1 MSQAAIGEPVHY
13 RLRLFIAGTAPRS
26 RRTVE
31 TVRRFCEVHLAA
43 RHELEIV
50 DIFQQ
55 PGLAERDGII
65 AAPTLL
71 KLAPGPERRITGSFD
86 EDRLLHG
93 LDLPQALETH
103 L

>member
-1 MSQAAIGEPVHY
+1 MTGSPAQDLF

-26 RRTVE
+26 RRTVD
-31 TVRRFCEVHLAA
+31 TVRRFCDLHLAN

-55 PGLAERDGII
+55 AALAERDGIL

-71 KLAPGPERRITGSFD
+71 KLAPGPERRLTGPLD
-86 EDRLLHG
+86 EARLRRAF
-93 LDLPQALETH
+93 DLPPMVETH
-103 L
+103 P

>member
-1 MSQAAIGEPVHY
+1 MAGPPTQEIY

-26 RRTVE
+26 RRTVD
-31 TVRRFCEVHLAA
+31 TVRRFCDLHLAD

-55 PGLAERDGII
+55 AALAERDGIL

-71 KLAPGPERRITGSFD
+71 KLAPGPERRLTGLLD
-86 EDRLLHG
+86 EARLRRAF
-93 LDLPQALETH
+93 DLPSIMETH
-103 L
+103 P